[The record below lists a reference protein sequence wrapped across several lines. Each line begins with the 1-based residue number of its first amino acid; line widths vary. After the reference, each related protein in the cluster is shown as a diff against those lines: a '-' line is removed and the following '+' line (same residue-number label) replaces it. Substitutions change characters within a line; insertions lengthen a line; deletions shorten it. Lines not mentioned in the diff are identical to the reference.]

1 MSSIKK
7 YILPATAASF
17 VIPIA
22 TIVWSIFFAD
32 FRNPDG
38 TPDNGPIRGA
48 PFLVILMGFVFI
60 FQLFA
65 YGSLGSQ
72 LYKSLK
78 PSLVPGVVH
87 ATYLS
92 LPMPFF
98 VLFAACPES
107 QRDLAANFYALFMAA
122 ACFAYLWVCFMCGA
136 VIQYWLIV
144 RHNQA
149 FNRTI

>member
-1 MSSIKK
+1 MPQIKK
-7 YILPATAASF
+7 YVLPATVASF
-17 VIPIA
+17 LIPIA
-22 TIVWSIFFAD
+22 TIVWSLFFAD

-48 PFLVILMGFVFI
+48 PFVLVLMGFVFI

-65 YGSLGSQ
+65 YSSVGSQ
-72 LYKSLK
+72 LYKSPK
-78 PSLVPGVVH
+78 PSLVPGLVH

-92 LPMPFF
+92 LPIPFF

-107 QRDLAANFYALFMAA
+107 QRDVSANFDALLMAA
-122 ACFAYLWVCFMCGA
+122 LCFGYLWVCFMCGA
-136 VIQYWLIV
+136 VIQYWLV
-144 RHNQA
+144 ARHNQA